1 MAYSDKFIQMGEAAR
16 ARVSAVQ
23 PNEVD
28 ALLADGA
35 LALDIRDKEEHD
47 SDCIAGSK
55 HISRGKLEMNVEEE
69 IPNLDT
75 PIITYCNVNYRGALS
90 ADSLQAMG
98 YSNVRYIEG
107 GLKAYR
113 AWQNK

>member
-16 ARVSAVQ
+16 AHVSPVQ
-23 PNEVD
+23 PNEID
-28 ALLADGA
+28 ALLATGTV
-35 LALDIRDKEEHD
+35 ALDIRDKEEHD
-47 SDCIAGSK
+47 ADHIAGSK
-55 HISRGKLEMNVEEE
+55 HISRGKLEMNIEDE
-69 IPNLDT
+69 ILDLDT

-90 ADSLQAMG
+90 ADTLRTMG

-113 AWQNK
+113 AWQNQ

>member
-1 MAYSDKFIQMGEAAR
+1 MAYSEKFIQMGEAAR
-16 ARVSAVQ
+16 SRISPVQ

-28 ALLADGA
+28 ALLAEGI
-35 LALDIRDKEEHD
+35 LALDIRDKEEHEID
-47 SDCIAGSK
+47 HIAGSK
-55 HISRGKLEMNVEEE
+55 HISRGKLEMNVEDE

-75 PIITYCNVNYRGALS
+75 PIITYCNVNYRGVLS
-90 ADSLQAMG
+90 ADSLRAMG

>member
-16 ARVSAVQ
+16 SRVHAVK
-23 PNEVD
+23 PNEID
-28 ALLADGA
+28 ALLASGI

-47 SDCIAGSK
+47 VDHIPGSK

-69 IPNLDT
+69 IPDLDT

-90 ADSLQAMG
+90 ADSLRAMG
-98 YSNVRYIEG
+98 YSNVSYIEG

>member
-1 MAYSDKFIQMGEAAR
+1 MAYSEKFIQMGEAAR
-16 ARVSAVQ
+16 ARISPVQ
-23 PNEVD
+23 PHEVD
-28 ALLADGA
+28 ALLADGV

-47 SDCIAGSK
+47 ANHIAGSK
-55 HISRGKLEMNVEEE
+55 HISRGKLEMNIEEE

-90 ADSLQAMG
+90 ADSLRAIG
-98 YSNVRYIEG
+98 YSNVRYLEG

>member
-1 MAYSDKFIQMGEAAR
+1 MAYSDKFTAMAEAAR
-16 ARVSAVQ
+16 TRVSSVQ
-23 PNEVD
+23 AHEVD
-28 ALLADGA
+28 VLLAEGA
-35 LALDIRDKEEHD
+35 VALDIRDKEEHD
-47 SDCIAGSK
+47 IDHIAGSQ
-55 HISRGKLEMNVEEE
+55 HISRGKLEMNVEEQ

-98 YSNVRYIEG
+98 YSNTRYIEG

-113 AWQNK
+113 ALQNK